1 MYTDQAYKRTQ
12 PKPKEEKREGREIR
26 REGGRRE
33 RREGIG
39 KEGGE
44 RRVFPGTAVV
54 LHDV

>member
-33 RREGIG
+33 RREGFG

-44 RRVFPGTAVV
+44 EGG
-54 LHDV
+54 D